1 MPEVNI
7 RKADKK
13 DTEYLTEFV
22 TRLKQVNEELDPM
35 YIVHENLRQIANEYI
50 SKSLERDDVII
61 LVAEHRDRVIGMVR
75 AEIIDRLFYT
85 PRYEGLIT
93 DIYVHPS
100 YRRKK
105 IAEKLIARLAE
116 ELKARK
122 IELLSVI
129 FPPGNR
135 IAEKFFKKQGF
146 RPLQVR
152 LYKKVS

>member
-1 MPEVNI
+1 MAEVNI
-7 RKADKK
+7 RKANENDVKHLV
-13 DTEYLTEFV
+13 DFV

-35 YIVHENLRQIANEYI
+35 YIVHENLGEIVNEYI
-50 SKSLERDDVII
+50 DRSLKRDNVVI
-61 LVAEHRDRVIGMVR
+61 LVAEYGGKVIGMIR
-75 AEIIDRLFYT
+75 AEIVDRLFYT

-100 YRRKK
+100 YRRKR
-105 IAEKLIARLAE
+105 IAEKLIARLVE
-116 ELKARK
+116 ELKTK
-122 IELLSVI
+122 GIELVSVI

-152 LYKKVS
+152 LYKRIS